1 MIELRDI
8 TESLNRSENS
18 SNNERILID
27 FIANNMM
34 TELQIPIKTIK
45 L

>member
-18 SNNERILID
+18 SNNEKILID